1 MPSNEELDYIIN
13 FAKPLPGRREDCRQ
27 FLRQVIKLIRERAD
41 HLADKDPEFLL
52 PAWKLRRSLK
62 QLSKTLSKANKQV
75 RALGPYNNMLG
86 SSLGEKLN
94 IEREKRPSD
103 LADYLEL
110 CVRIVDDSA
119 GRVVTG
125 RGDHQR
131 NTTAALAE
139 MYASTI
145 LERFGTEQISS
156 TDDGTLSNLAAEIFQ
171 LVAGKEMDLGRYL
184 RRGVRFHKEQPK
196 NSGK

>member
-1 MPSNEELDYIIN
+1 MPSNEDLDYVIDLVEL
-13 FAKPLPGRREDCRQ
+13 LPDRREDCRQ
-27 FLRQVIKLIRERAD
+27 FLRQAIKCIRERAD
-41 HLADKDPEFLL
+41 HVEAEDREIHL

-75 RALGPYNNMLG
+75 RALGPYNKMFG

-94 IEREKRPSD
+94 INREKRHSD
-103 LADYLEL
+103 LADYLEISAKL
-110 CVRIVDDSA
+110 VDDCA

-125 RGDHQR
+125 RGDHR
-131 NTTAALAE
+131 RSTPAALAE

-156 TDDGTLSNLAAEIFQ
+156 TDEGPLSRLATEIYRI
-171 LVAGKEMDLGRYL
+171 VTEKEGDLGRYL